1 MEASRFF
8 KEENVTIIHNI
19 LKEEIVIQD
28 KNTQL
33 ISVNLKITWKK
44 ISSLEFT
51 ESMLEAKVKN
61 LEVWC
66 ESMKIEL
73 QVIYVHQKDP
83 EYICRPGI
91 CNLQIDGVAKRK
103 SLTWEQCEDE
113 VQNIF
118 KVNLNHKNID
128 IERVHCWKGKK
139 SSKPRTIVL

>member
-1 MEASRFF
+1 MYSSFIQYIPEIKVRKKKSVYFFKLNLKIVEASRFF

-33 ISVNLKITWKK
+33 ISVNLTITWKK

-73 QVIYVHQKDP
+73 QLIYVHQKDP
-83 EYICRPGI
+83 EYICNKLVGLEDRPGI
-91 CNLQIDGVAKRK
+91 CNLQINGVAKRK
-103 SLTWEQCEDE
+103 SLTWE
-113 VQNIF
+113 
-118 KVNLNHKNID
+118 
-128 IERVHCWKGKK
+128 
-139 SSKPRTIVL
+139 